1 MQKIHLVGDSYSQM
15 LLREAKRILKKQRQE
30 HAPLIRAFKRKQRLQ
45 RLQKEK

>member
-1 MQKIHLVGDSYSQM
+1 MRKCRLADNPYSQM

-30 HAPLIRAFKRKQRLQ
+30 HAPLIRAFKRKKRLQ